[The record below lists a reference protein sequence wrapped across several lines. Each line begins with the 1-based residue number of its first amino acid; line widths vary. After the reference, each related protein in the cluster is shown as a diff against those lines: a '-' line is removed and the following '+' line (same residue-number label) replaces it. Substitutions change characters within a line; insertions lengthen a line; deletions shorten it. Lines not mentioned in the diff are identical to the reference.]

1 MANGIRKKQ
10 QLDEQRRKRAAAAA
24 GLAKGAK
31 SPARP
36 IPHSADSAGK
46 AVSGPRNSG
55 AGAVAAS
62 ALSDQTG
69 GDRQASESAGQ

>member
-10 QLDEQRRKRAAAAA
+10 QLDEQRRKRTAAAV

-36 IPHSADSAGK
+36 IPCRAGQEGRQWAAQQRRTEPLPPAHYPTK
-46 AVSGPRNSG
+46 RAAIGKRQGG
-55 AGAVAAS
+55 AG
-62 ALSDQTG
+62 
-69 GDRQASESAGQ
+69 